1 LNKEEILLADTP
13 IDFEKLS
20 SNRIL
25 ERVFHS
31 AAAKILDF
39 FILFRDYDYSEGDIA
54 KKTGLS
60 AKTVSKELDNLKNE
74 NYIKITRK
82 SGKSNMYK
90 LNESKYTEGL
100 LVHYKNILDIAE
112 EKLNSL

>member
-1 LNKEEILLADTP
+1 VKEVVLSDNP
-13 IDFEKLS
+13 IDFEKLC

-31 AAAKILDF
+31 AAARIVDF

-60 AKTVSKELDNLKNE
+60 AKTVSKELDNLVNE
-74 NYIKITRK
+74 GYIVITRK
-82 SGKSNMYK
+82 SGKSTMYK
-90 LNESKYTEGL
+90 LNDEYVEGL
-100 LVHYKNILDIAE
+100 LIHYKNILNRAKE
-112 EKLNSL
+112 LSSPP